1 MSPLREGL
9 ADYLAIRRALGY
21 KLKTAEPLLGQFVTY
36 LEAHDASTVTIDLA
50 VAWATLPGG
59 ERAWSALRLSTV
71 RGFAR
76 YLHTLDPACEVP
88 PPGLL
93 TAPSRRRVPY
103 LYSDAEVRA
112 LMDATTVIAAPF
124 IAATMRTLIGLLAVT
139 GIRIGEAL
147 AAGVEDFDRDRGV
160 LLVHG
165 KYDKSRLVMLHPSTV
180 TALCEYL
187 DRPDRPAP
195 GPGCTALFVSS
206 RATRILYPNF
216 IRQFRRI
223 VTTAGLVERS
233 PRCRPRPHDLRHGY
247 AVNTLLD
254 WFAAGVDVDAKLP
267 LLSTYL
273 GHVKPKDTY
282 WYLTGSPELFALVA
296 DRLQNALGETQA

>member
-1 MSPLREGL
+1 MTPLRQSL
-9 ADYLAIRRALGY
+9 ADYLAVRRALGY

-36 LEAHDASTVTIDLA
+36 LENQNASTVTIEAA

-59 ERAWSALRLSTV
+59 ERAWSSLRLSTV

-76 YLHTLDPACEVP
+76 YLHTLDPASEVP

-103 LYSDAEVRA
+103 LYSDAEIRA
-112 LMDATTVIAAPF
+112 LMDATAVISAPF

-147 AAGVEDFDRDRGV
+147 AADVEDLDRDRRL

-165 KYDKSRLVMLHPSTV
+165 KYAKTRLVVLHPSTV

-187 DRPDRPAP
+187 ERPDRPKT
-195 GPGCTALFVSS
+195 GPDGTALFVSTH
-206 RATRILYPNF
+206 ATRILYPNF

-223 VTTAGLVERS
+223 VTAAGLVPRS

-254 WFAAGVDVDAKLP
+254 WFAAGLDVDAKLP

-282 WYLTGSPELFALVA
+282 WYLTGSPELLALVA
-296 DRLQNALGETQA
+296 GRLQNALEETQA